1 MNWGIIGTGN
11 MGKVL
16 LHSLTQSQ
24 AVEEKN
30 LYLYNRTLMKAY
42 ELLNQYPNVHV
53 ERSLTS
59 MANKCDVLLL
69 CAKPK
74 EILEIAKKLQPNI
87 RKDQLIISITSSI
100 STDHLDQILPC
111 KTARMIP
118 SITNQSLTGATL
130 LSFGPR
136 TNAIDQQ
143 MIKQTCKLFSE
154 PVEVKDETVRA
165 ASDLVSCG
173 PAFLSYV
180 LEDMIQSVEKETLLK
195 REDAEKFIE
204 TMVIGFGRLL
214 EERHFSL
221 QTLRE
226 KVMVKGGITGVGM
239 KALEKEIHNSFNQV
253 FINTHEK
260 FATEQEMVEALIHE
274 AKMNFSG

>member
-16 LHSLTQSQ
+16 LHSFTTSH
-24 AVEEKN
+24 AVEEEN

-53 ERSLTS
+53 ERSLTN

-74 EILEIAKKLQPNI
+74 EILEISKKLQPHI
-87 RKDQLIISITSSI
+87 KKEQLVISITSSI

-130 LSFGPR
+130 LTFGKR
-136 TNAIDQQ
+136 TNMMDQQ

-154 PVEVKDETVRA
+154 PFEVKDDNVRA
-165 ASDLVSCG
+165 ASDIVSCG

-180 LEDMIQSVEKETLLK
+180 LEDMIQSVEQETSLK
-195 REDAEKFIE
+195 REEAVNFVE

-214 EERHFSL
+214 EEKHFSL
-221 QTLRE
+221 ETLRE

-239 KALEKEIHNSFNQV
+239 EALEKEIHNSFNQV
-253 FINTHEK
+253 FKNTHQKFSAEK
-260 FATEQEMVEALIHE
+260 EMVEALILE